1 MSSTA
6 LASPPNLLGELQN
19 ALQHG
24 NVARRVETLR
34 RVTDLFLNGVVD
46 YSEEQITVFDD
57 VFNCLIQEIETS
69 AKALLA
75 TRLAPISKAPP
86 QLIHTLA
93 FDDVIEVAAP
103 ILSQSDRLDDAALIE
118 NALNK
123 SQGHL
128 LAISKRRILS
138 GAVTDILVERGNEE
152 VVESAV
158 NNPGAEFSENGFTK
172 LVSRAAGDD
181 NLATCLGMRRS
192 IPRHHYLKLIA
203 KASDSVR
210 ARLAAANPQSE
221 EDISTAVKEVAMNA
235 SNARGALN
243 PETEAAH
250 HLVKLLHAD
259 GRLDEDQIATFA
271 EAGKFDE
278 TNAAIAMLANIP
290 VTTVET
296 MMIESRSE
304 GMMILAKVTGLSWP
318 TLKTILSMRDHLAG
332 SDIKNIGEY
341 RESYEMLRTTTAQQV
356 LRFHRMRQST
366 EQTEPAA

>member
-6 LASPPNLLGELQN
+6 RTSQPNLLGELQN

-34 RVTDLFLNGVVD
+34 RVTDLFLNGVVE
-46 YSEEQITVFDD
+46 YSDEQIAVFDD
-57 VFNCLIQEIETS
+57 VFNCLIQEIESS

-75 TRLAPISKAPP
+75 TRIAPISKAPP
-86 QLIHTLA
+86 QLLHALA

-103 ILSQSDRLDDAALIE
+103 ILSQSERLGDAALIE
-118 NALNK
+118 NARNK

-128 LAISKRRILS
+128 LAISKRKVLS
-138 GAVTDILVERGNEE
+138 DAVTDILVERGNEE

-158 NNPGAEFSENGFTK
+158 NNPGAEFSENSFTK
-172 LVSRAAGDD
+172 LVSRATGND

-210 ARLAAANPQSE
+210 NRLAAANPDAQH
-221 EDISTAVKEVAMNA
+221 DISTAVKEVAMRA
-235 SNARGALN
+235 SSERGALSA
-243 PETEAAH
+243 ETTAAH
-250 HLVKLLHAD
+250 ELVRLLHAD

-278 TNAAIAMLANIP
+278 ANASIAMLANIP
-290 VTTVET
+290 VSTVET

-304 GMMILAKVTGLSWP
+304 GMMILAKVTGLTWP
-318 TLKTILSMRDHLAG
+318 TLKLILSMRDHLSG
-332 SDIKNIGEY
+332 PDIKDIGEY

-366 EQTEPAA
+366 EQAEPAT

>member
-1 MSSTA
+1 MSSAA
-6 LASPPNLLGELQN
+6 LASRPNLLGELQD

-34 RVTDLFLNGVVD
+34 KVTDLFLNGAVD
-46 YSEEQITVFDD
+46 YSDEQIAVFDD
-57 VFNCLIQEIETS
+57 IFHCLIQEIEIS

-75 TRLAPISKAPP
+75 TRLAPIPKAPP

-103 ILSQSDRLDDAALIE
+103 ILSQSERLDDAALIE
-118 NALNK
+118 NARNK
-123 SQGHL
+123 SQAHL

-138 GAVTDILVERGNEE
+138 GAVTDVLVERGNDE

-158 NNPGAEFSENGFTK
+158 NNPGAEFSENGFTE
-172 LVSRAAGDD
+172 LVSRAVGDD

-210 ARLAAANPQSE
+210 ARLAAANPQSQH
-221 EDISTAVKEVAMNA
+221 DISDAVKEVALRA
-235 SNARGALN
+235 SSERGALS
-243 PETEAAH
+243 PDTVAAH
-250 HLVKLLHAD
+250 NLVRLLHAD

-290 VTTVET
+290 VAAVEN

-318 TLKTILSMRDHLAG
+318 TLKSILSMRDALSG
-332 SDIKNIGEY
+332 SEIKDINEY
-341 RESYEMLRTTTAQQV
+341 RESYEMLRATTAQQV
-356 LRFHRMRQST
+356 LRFHRMRQNT
-366 EQTEPAA
+366 ELTEPAV

>member
-6 LASPPNLLGELQN
+6 LASPPSLLGELQN

-34 RVTDLFLNGVVD
+34 RVTDLFLNGAVD
-46 YSEEQITVFDD
+46 YSDEQIAVFDD

-103 ILSQSDRLDDAALIE
+103 ILSQSDRLDDAMLIE
-118 NALNK
+118 NARNK
-123 SQGHL
+123 SQRHL
-128 LAISKRRILS
+128 LAISKRKILS
-138 GAVTDILVERGNEE
+138 GAVTDVLVERGNEE

-158 NNPGAEFSENGFTK
+158 NNPGAEFSENGFTT

-221 EDISTAVKEVAMNA
+221 GDITDAVKEVALRA
-235 SNARGALN
+235 SNERSAISA
-243 PETEAAH
+243 ETTAAH
-250 HLVKLLHAD
+250 NLVRLLHAD
-259 GRLDEDQIATFA
+259 GRLDEEQIATFA
-271 EAGKFDE
+271 EAEKFDE
-278 TNAAIAMLANIP
+278 TNAAIAMLASIP

-318 TLKTILSMRDHLAG
+318 TLKTILSMRGHLSG
-332 SDIKNIGEY
+332 SDIKDIGEY

-356 LRFHRMRQST
+356 LRFHRMRQNT